1 MVSIVLASHGT
12 FAEGIKMSGQMIFGQ
27 QDDVVAV
34 TLMPEMGPDD
44 LRAKLLEAIGGLGD
58 QDQVLFLVDLQGGTP
73 WNQISLLLD
82 EEGHENW
89 VAVAGLNLPMLVSAY
104 GARMG
109 AETAADVAKEILPE
123 AKGGIVTK
131 PEGIAPTE
139 APAAAPVAR
148 QGAIPE
154 GTVLG
159 DGHIKIAHVRV
170 DTRLLHGQVA
180 TTWTKTVSPD
190 RIIVVSDGVAHDQLR
205 KTMIEQAAP
214 PGVPANVVPISK
226 MIEVTK
232 DPRFGATKAML
243 LFENPQDLLAAIEG
257 GVDIK
262 EANIGSMAHSVGKVV
277 VTNAIAMDNADVET
291 LETLH
296 AKGVALE
303 ARKVPSDS
311 PVSYEDLI
319 KKAKSELASA

>member
-131 PEGIAPTE
+131 PEGIAPAE

-243 LFENPQDLLAAIEG
+243 LFENPQDLLTAIEG